1 MFSPPQGDW
10 RQSITYF
17 CKVTPSSNNSN
28 LLNAQ
33 ARRGSSDAASDR
45 KGPDEPVPS
54 PKKEVRTEAAD
65 GQARRKRVLF
75 SEETGKGSQMRW
87 QGEWKGMS
95 VRRNSTSKASNTA
108 EKAERAR
115 NTVNLQERQER
126 PEPEYAGLLTPMLTQ
141 AQWHNGRML
150 SEGATGSNGSHLAET
165 LRPNVVLNIHS
176 ASLKTH

>member
-1 MFSPPQGDW
+1 MS
-10 RQSITYF
+10 
-17 CKVTPSSNNSN
+17 
-28 LLNAQ
+28 
-33 ARRGSSDAASDR
+33 
-45 KGPDEPVPS
+45 PVPS

-108 EKAERAR
+108 GKAERAR
-115 NTVNLQERQER
+115 NTVNLQERQGR

-176 ASLKTH
+176 ASLKTHSHSSSRLASQHLSSGEKTYPAKVQVTHFGPHDQ